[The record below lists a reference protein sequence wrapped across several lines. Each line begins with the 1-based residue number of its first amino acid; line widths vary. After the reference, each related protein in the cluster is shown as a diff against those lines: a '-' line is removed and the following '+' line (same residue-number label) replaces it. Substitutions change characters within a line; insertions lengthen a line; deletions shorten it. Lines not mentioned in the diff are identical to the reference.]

1 MSDGVAIAIITS
13 VATLALGIVN
23 AAMGSGR
30 NRKLI
35 EIHSLVN
42 SDYHRMAG
50 DLAIAT
56 EKIASLET
64 LVQEMNTTKRE
75 AKELLDKGSV

>member
-1 MSDGVAIAIITS
+1 MSDGVVIALITS
-13 VATLALGIVN
+13 VATLVLGIVN
-23 AAMGSGR
+23 AVMGSGR

-75 AKELLDKGSV
+75 AKELADKGSV